1 MRPDAKI
8 RFAKMY
14 GNETDHFRL
23 LLRIHT
29 YTHIYIYIARDYHRI
44 SLVFPRRIRNVT
56 RSRCRSDKFMK
67 RIPANEVSEGR
78 RDRSK
83 REANSDHIDNRR
95 RDRRDRATR
104 TTINY
109 DDCYRGGESESVII
123 ERYDYNYKNAYRVIA
138 LIRDRIAEITR
149 TEKIGKISCEK
160 SPNEKNS
167 DSRPRAAGR
176 WKPKITRVTRSPTRR
191 CARNHIIFGIRRAS
205 RRIRD
210 LARRFNASA

>member
-1 MRPDAKI
+1 MAKPI
-8 RFAKMY
+8 TFVCY
-14 GNETDHFRL
+14 YVY
-23 LLRIHT
+23 IHT
-29 YTHIYIYIARDYHRI
+29 YIYIYIYIARDYRRI
-44 SLVFPRRIRNVT
+44 SLVFPRRIRSET
-56 RSRCRSDKFMK
+56 LRCRARVVDPDKFMK
-67 RIPANEVSEGR
+67 RIPANEVSEGS

-95 RDRRDRATR
+95 TDRRDRATT

-123 ERYDYNYKNAYRVIA
+123 EQRYGYNYKNAYRVVA

-149 TEKIGKISCEK
+149 TEEIGKISCEK
-160 SPNEKNS
+160 SPNAKNS
-167 DSRPRAAGR
+167 DSRPRAAARR